1 MKVEGHGQNRLP
13 GDKKGHLPAPSPAIR
28 QPKPWEDE
36 WFNPLPDDQ
45 IKKLSLRWSP
55 AQWEEYLLSLE
66 GNLKEKLGKKLDVKA
81 RVELFESRGD
91 EEFQKNAEQDVAEAH
106 AMEAE
111 QTHYLK
117 PPVILE
123 AEEKALEAV
132 VEATDEEERR
142 QAAVRYAL
150 EFLTVNERFV
160 IQKYYWEGKSEPA
173 IARMMRKSRP
183 TVQTWKTRALTKI
196 YEVLSSV
203 LPISEGT
210 ALSPSPYKHP
220 KPSSLP
226 GLPRKMARLEAFAP
240 VGTPPIKQG
249 SPGQFLKNS

>member
-1 MKVEGHGQNRLP
+1 MKVDEKCQNRLP
-13 GDKKGHLPAPSPAIR
+13 GDKKGHPPAASPAIR

-45 IKKLSLRWSP
+45 IKKMSRRWSP
-55 AQWEEYLLSLE
+55 TQWEEYLLSLE
-66 GNLKEKLGKKLDVKA
+66 GNQKEKLGKKLDVKA
-81 RVELFESRGD
+81 RVEIFASRGD
-91 EEFQKNAEQDVAEAH
+91 EEFQKNAEEDLAEAH

-111 QTHYLK
+111 QTRYLK

-132 VEATDEEERR
+132 AEATDEEERR

-160 IQKYYWEGKSEPA
+160 IKKYYREGKSEPA

-210 ALSPSPYKHP
+210 ALSPSPYKRP
-220 KPSSLP
+220 KRSNLP
-226 GLPRKMARLEAFAP
+226 GLHRKMARLEAFAS
-240 VGTPPIKQG
+240 VGTSLVLQG